1 MVAGESNFS
10 QKICTIYSLSIHT
23 KEMARSYIYT
33 IMICLYISYFQSFII
48 HILDNKNPIRCA
60 GYRTVEKR
68 TSMDVVGFYVL
79 QF

>member
-10 QKICTIYSLSIHT
+10 QKICTIHSSSIHT
-23 KEMARSYIYT
+23 KVMARSYIYT
-33 IMICLYISYFQSFII
+33 IMICLFRILNSLLI
-48 HILDNKNPIRCA
+48 HILDNTSLIRSA

>member
-10 QKICTIYSLSIHT
+10 QKICTIYNSSVHI
-23 KEMARSYIYT
+23 KDMARSYIYS
-33 IMICLYISYFQSFII
+33 IMICLFRSFII
-48 HILDNKNPIRCA
+48 HILDNKNHIRCA
-60 GYRTVEKR
+60 GYRPVEKR